1 MQVLYIEDSATLRK
15 TVSLGLRQAGFKVT
29 TAGDGVEGL
38 NSALVYNYDVIVLDI
53 MLPGLNGYEVLK
65 RLRSEGHEAAVLL
78 LSARSGVD
86 DRVAGLDM
94 GADDYLVKPF
104 AFSELVARIR
114 SLMRRKFGTKENVIS
129 VGELKIDLLARRIF
143 FRDEELHL
151 RRREFD
157 ILGYLSLRAKRVV
170 SRTELVEHLY
180 DHAADLKSNAIDSA
194 ICGIRKVLDEVGCGA
209 WISTIPRR
217 GYLFEEGGVIP
228 VSQSRP

>member
-15 TVSLGLRQAGFKVT
+15 TVSIGLRQAGFIVT
-29 TAGDGVEGL
+29 TASDGIEGL
-38 NSALVYNYDVIVLDI
+38 NSALIYHYDVIVLDI

-65 RLRSEGHEAAVLL
+65 RLRAEGNEAQVLL
-78 LSARSGVD
+78 LSARSGVE

-114 SLMRRKFGTKENVIS
+114 SLMRRKFGAKENVLS
-129 VGELKIDLLARRIF
+129 VGELRIDLLARRLT
-143 FRDEELHL
+143 FREEELRL
-151 RRREFD
+151 RPREFD
-157 ILGYLSLRAKRVV
+157 ILAYLALRAKRVV

-180 DHAADLKSNAIDSA
+180 DHAADLKSNTIDSA
-194 ICGIRKVLDEVGCGA
+194 ICGIRKVLDGVGCGA

-217 GYLFEEGGVIP
+217 GYLFEEGAM
-228 VSQSRP
+228 SRGELAK